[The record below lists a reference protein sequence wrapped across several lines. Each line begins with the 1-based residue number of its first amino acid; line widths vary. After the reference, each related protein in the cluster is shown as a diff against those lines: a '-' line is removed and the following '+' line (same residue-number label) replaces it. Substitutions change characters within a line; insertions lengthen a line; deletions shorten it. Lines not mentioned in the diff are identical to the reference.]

1 MQHVC
6 RPSLRFRE
14 HAAEYDPASQ
24 PPPPPRKGWAAM
36 IASISEPFLGLIKR
50 QWKLILFVYAVCAVV
65 FVYSLMQ
72 SRLEHTAT

>member
-1 MQHVC
+1 
-6 RPSLRFRE
+6 
-14 HAAEYDPASQ
+14 
-24 PPPPPRKGWAAM
+24 M

-72 SRLEHTAT
+72 SRLEHMAT